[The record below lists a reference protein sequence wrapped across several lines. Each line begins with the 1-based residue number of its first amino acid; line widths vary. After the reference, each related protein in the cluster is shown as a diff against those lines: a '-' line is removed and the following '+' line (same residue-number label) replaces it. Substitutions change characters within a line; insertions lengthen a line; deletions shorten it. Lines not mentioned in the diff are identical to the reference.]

1 MRFEVGARVRLH
13 PNGATVF
20 KVLEVDYQ
28 SDPERVLVEAV
39 DDTPGTY
46 PWPASTALMVTA
58 DD

>member
-1 MRFEVGARVRLH
+1 MRLH

-28 SDPERVLVEAV
+28 GDPEQVLVDAV

-46 PWPASTALMVTA
+46 PWPASTTLMVTV

>member
-1 MRFEVGARVRLH
+1 MKFEVGARVRLH
-13 PNGATVF
+13 ANGATVF

-28 SDPERVLVEAV
+28 GDPERVLIEAV

-46 PWPASTALMVTA
+46 PPPASTTMMVPA

>member
-1 MRFEVGARVRLH
+1 MRLEVGARVPLH

-28 SDPERVLVEAV
+28 CDPDRLLV